1 MLGVKKI
8 DNMYIKVKVKTEQK
22 KESFEKSK
30 KEDEYLIS
38 IKEEARNGWANERV
52 LEILK
57 QELKTNNIRL
67 VSGHTSPNKIF
78 SVGD

>member
-1 MLGVKKI
+1 
-8 DNMYIKVKVKTEQK
+8 MYIKVKVKTESK

-38 IKEEARNGWANERV
+38 VKEEARNGWANEKV

-57 QELKTNNIRL
+57 RELKTNNVRL
-67 VSGHTSPNKIF
+67 ISGHTSPSKIF
-78 SVGD
+78 SIGD

>member
-1 MLGVKKI
+1 
-8 DNMYIKVKVKTEQK
+8 MYIKVKVKTEAK

-38 IKEEARNGWANERV
+38 VKEEARNGWANERV

-57 QELKTNNIRL
+57 KQLNTNNIRL
-67 VSGHTSPNKIF
+67 ISGHTSPSKIF
-78 SVGD
+78 SIED